1 VKALLRRLAHVRAEV
16 PACSTLSTSRSHIGR
31 VRAVN
36 EDRVL
41 ELLDL
46 RLWALADGMGG
57 HSRGDAAAE
66 AVIGALAALTGPI
79 SPDRLNAA
87 LQRANRE
94 IYRTWGGKSGATL
107 VLLHVDQGVG
117 TLRWAGDSRA
127 YLIRNERLDLLTRD
141 HSVVQELVEA
151 GLVEAD
157 RAAHHPH
164 ANVITR
170 ALGIAPEPDMETMSV
185 ALQPGDR
192 VLLCSD
198 GLSRSLNDRDVQ
210 GRLPLEL
217 QADRL
222 LTNALQRDG
231 GDNTSLVL
239 VEAT

>member
-1 VKALLRRLAHVRAEV
+1 MKALLRRLAHVRGEAQ
-16 PACSTLSTSRSHIGR
+16 ACSTRSTSRSHIGR

-46 RLWALADGMGG
+46 RVWALADGMGG
-57 HSRGDAAAE
+57 QSRGDAAAT
-66 AVIGALAALTGPI
+66 AVIDALAALTGPI
-79 SPDRLNAA
+79 RPEQLNAA
-87 LQRANRE
+87 LERANDE
-94 IYRTWGGKSGATL
+94 IYRAWGGESGTTL
-107 VLLHVDQGVG
+107 VLLHVEQGVG

-127 YLIRNERLDLLTRD
+127 YLIRDERLELLTRD

-157 RAAHHPH
+157 RASYHPQ

-170 ALGIAPEPDMETMSV
+170 ALGISPKPDLETISL
-185 ALQPGDR
+185 ALQPSDR

-198 GLSRSLNDRDVQ
+198 GLSRTLNERDVQ
-210 GRLPLEL
+210 GRLPLER

-231 GDNTSLVL
+231 SDNTSLVL
-239 VEAT
+239 VETT

>member
-1 VKALLRRLAHVRAEV
+1 VKAPLRRLARPRGDAHAWS
-16 PACSTLSTSRSHIGR
+16 AHSTSRSHIGR
-31 VRAVN
+31 VRQIN

-41 ELLDL
+41 DRADL
-46 RLWALADGMGG
+46 GLWAVADGMGG
-57 HSRGDAAAE
+57 QSRGDAAAE
-66 AVIGALAALTGPI
+66 TVISALAALAGPI
-79 SPDRLNAA
+79 EPDRLT
-87 LQRANRE
+87 LTLEQANRE
-94 IYRTWGGKSGATL
+94 VYRAGAGESGTTL
-107 VLLHVDQGVG
+107 VLLHVDRGVG

-127 YLIRNERLDLLTRD
+127 YLIRNERLKLLTRD

-157 RAAHHPH
+157 RAAHHPQ

-170 ALGIAPEPDMETMSV
+170 ALGIAPQPNLETLSV

-198 GLSRSLNDRDVQ
+198 GLSHSMNERDVQ
-210 GRLPLEL
+210 GRKPLGP

-231 GDNTSLVL
+231 SDNTSLVL
-239 VEAT
+239 VEIT